1 MFACAGENGA
11 TPAAKTPVGETTVTS
26 RNAADKTVVDK
37 LATARCD
44 QEQGCNNIG
53 PGAKFA
59 SRDVCLNQIRGSIGN
74 DLNAYNWG
82 VPTAPPL
89 CRRPVDVR
97 RGGINCPSGL
107 ETDAIRCIDVRG
119 QRRARANDA
128 SCLVSSSR
136 PSFVRRVSCASI
148 SRATSPCI

>member
-1 MFACAGENGA
+1 MNILKDISLLLITTGLVFACAGENEA

-26 RNAADKTVVDK
+26 QNAADKTVVDK

-74 DLNAYNWG
+74 DLNAYNCPRG
-82 VPTAPPL
+82 LDSDAVDRCMMAIKSEECSHPFDTL
-89 CRRPVDVR
+89 TRFDKCRV
-97 RGGINCPSGL
+97 G
-107 ETDAIRCIDVRG
+107 AICMK
-119 QRRARANDA
+119 
-128 SCLVSSSR
+128 
-136 PSFVRRVSCASI
+136 
-148 SRATSPCI
+148 